1 MSWSRLLPFRPALRW
16 LLTAFV
22 LLAVPALASAQVVDP
37 YPVDNLLQRFNGVL
51 EGWSSA
57 VYDTAVW
64 LFWSLAV
71 LSFTWTMCM
80 MVFKRADFGE
90 LFAELVR
97 FIVLTGLFWWLLQ
110 SGSGLNGLIDDI
122 LTSMKLMGERAV
134 ENAALRPASLLES
147 AYQVFIRVAQ
157 QSAEESWKDADK
169 LIAMALSTLIVGL
182 VALAAVSMMIIKMLM
197 WILAYGGLF
206 LLGFG
211 GARWTSGIA
220 INYYKHVLAVGI
232 SYFVMLLLSVTGESF
247 LREYSTSVV
256 NNVTLPNLAIML
268 VASILLVAL
277 LVRVPQLIA
286 AIVLGARMGGG
297 EGGTFSSTVLATGG
311 SAVAS
316 GASQA
321 GRGAQDLYN
330 AWRAHP
336 PSSPAS
342 TQLDHAMGHATA
354 AQGAGM
360 GPVMGTPV
368 LYPAEAASAP
378 TSSAFAPVPL
388 HRAAAPARAS
398 SQDAAPAPAAGSSAP
413 HAGRIPAAAPAA
425 AQARDA
431 QRSDTHD
438 TPPTRDPSRTA
449 ALRDEGGAPGHAPV
463 ASGAVAATHL
473 TTGQLAAGTS
483 SMERR
488 MTDDASTAA
497 GAERSVF
504 DSRAPQGVHDARPS
518 AATGQGARVPDSGQD
533 LRDATRGMH
542 APVSADAS
550 LEPIARQAGPQG
562 DGGADGT
569 PRTDPSRLAGTVTS
583 TDTALRM
590 DTPGADVPALQSD
603 ITAGQRG
610 SVRRSAAS
618 APVEPTVDGAMPLEG
633 VRSASLTDRVHAEA
647 TDMRSETVLDRGAT
661 SHGAGSARVESP
673 APGRVQDPAHTQVE
687 GPLQSPTQTPPLQPQ
702 IVKNPAGTPPV
713 LDAGAASPRFEA
725 GAGATQ
731 RAAPAQHT
739 VPLGTP
745 SVEATAPATVGA
757 GEKAVVDGRVA
768 APEAGAVRPADMPAT
783 AAAAPV
789 SNVSQR
795 TPDPAVAPDRGT
807 DVTAAERVRTVDT
820 DASRSGVS
828 TPAQPVVAPSTGA
841 AAPADTVGHRPGT
854 GHPQPAGASA
864 QLAPDAATSTPTAAA
879 PGTPST
885 AQAAADRPSGD
896 AVVTSSGTQAR
907 GGVTP
912 WAAAR
917 HDAGP
922 AVAPPATDRVDT
934 PDASVSGA
942 ASPRTEAGHAAPAAG
957 PGAHAAAQPKAPGAS
972 MPHPPAGASELHLTP
987 APDQGDDDDR

>member
-1 MSWSRLLPFRPALRW
+1 
-16 LLTAFV
+16 
-22 LLAVPALASAQVVDP
+22 
-37 YPVDNLLQRFNGVL
+37 
-51 EGWSSA
+51 
-57 VYDTAVW
+57 
-64 LFWSLAV
+64 
-71 LSFTWTMCM
+71 
-80 MVFKRADFGE
+80 
-90 LFAELVR
+90 
-97 FIVLTGLFWWLLQ
+97 
-110 SGSGLNGLIDDI
+110 
-122 LTSMKLMGERAV
+122 
-134 ENAALRPASLLES
+134 
-147 AYQVFIRVAQ
+147 
-157 QSAEESWKDADK
+157 
-169 LIAMALSTLIVGL
+169 
-182 VALAAVSMMIIKMLM
+182 
-197 WILAYGGLF
+197 
-206 LLGFG
+206 
-211 GARWTSGIA
+211 
-220 INYYKHVLAVGI
+220 
-232 SYFVMLLLSVTGESF
+232 
-247 LREYSTSVV
+247 
-256 NNVTLPNLAIML
+256 
-268 VASILLVAL
+268 
-277 LVRVPQLIA
+277 
-286 AIVLGARMGGG
+286 
-297 EGGTFSSTVLATGG
+297 
-311 SAVAS
+311 
-316 GASQA
+316 
-321 GRGAQDLYN
+321 
-330 AWRAHP
+330 
-336 PSSPAS
+336 
-342 TQLDHAMGHATA
+342 
-354 AQGAGM
+354 
-360 GPVMGTPV
+360 
-368 LYPAEAASAP
+368 
-378 TSSAFAPVPL
+378 
-388 HRAAAPARAS
+388 
-398 SQDAAPAPAAGSSAP
+398 
-413 HAGRIPAAAPAA
+413 
-425 AQARDA
+425 
-431 QRSDTHD
+431 
-438 TPPTRDPSRTA
+438 
-449 ALRDEGGAPGHAPV
+449 
-463 ASGAVAATHL
+463 
-473 TTGQLAAGTS
+473 
-483 SMERR
+483 
-488 MTDDASTAA
+488 
-497 GAERSVF
+497 
-504 DSRAPQGVHDARPS
+504 
-518 AATGQGARVPDSGQD
+518 
-533 LRDATRGMH
+533 
-542 APVSADAS
+542 
-550 LEPIARQAGPQG
+550 
-562 DGGADGT
+562 
-569 PRTDPSRLAGTVTS
+569 
-583 TDTALRM
+583 
-590 DTPGADVPALQSD
+590 
-603 ITAGQRG
+603 
-610 SVRRSAAS
+610 
-618 APVEPTVDGAMPLEG
+618 
-633 VRSASLTDRVHAEA
+633 
-647 TDMRSETVLDRGAT
+647 MRSETVLDRGAT

-725 GAGATQ
+725 GTGATQ

-795 TPDPAVAPDRGT
+795 TPDPAIAPDRGT